1 MQAQTKAPTPLNAAL
16 KAARP
21 AILIAAFFSL
31 FINMLALVSP
41 LYMLQIY
48 DRVLS
53 SRNVSTLIF
62 LTLIAVF
69 LFVVYGLLE
78 GLRTQ
83 ILVRGGIRFEN
94 TLRKRIFAAVLSGAL
109 GSRAGAEVQ
118 AFRDADQVR
127 DFLTGSG
134 LIAFCDAPWVPVFVL
149 ACFVLHPVFGYLA
162 IGAGFV
168 IFLLAI
174 ANELATKRAIGL
186 ANQAAISAQ
195 SNVTATMRNAEVM
208 RAMGMISGLQ
218 ERWSKRRDDQIAWQ
232 ALASDRG
239 GGIMAGI
246 KFFRQVVQTL
256 ILGIGAYLAIQGEIS
271 PGAMIAA
278 SILVGRAL
286 APIEQAVGS
295 WKSFIG
301 MRGSWG
307 RIQHMFRAI
316 GELPQRMGLPAP
328 VGAVDFENVMVGA
341 PGSQT
346 LILRAISL
354 KIAPG
359 QAVAV
364 IGPSASGKS
373 SFVRAL
379 VGVWPVGSGTI
390 RFDGSDIR
398 HWDSEELGQYIGYLP
413 QDVELFSGTIAE
425 NIARFRTVDEAEV
438 IVAAKLAG
446 VHELIQLL
454 PGGYNTQIGD
464 GGATLSGG
472 QRQRVAL
479 ARAVYGRPPYI
490 VLDEPNANLDSAG
503 EAELLACVHR
513 LKELGSTIIF
523 VTHKT
528 NMLAC
533 ADKILVL
540 QQGIVQAYG
549 DRDEILSKLYGGPR
563 AVPAQA
569 PAQPQVQ
576 AQAQAQA

>member
-1 MQAQTKAPTPLNAAL
+1 MQPAQNAPTPLNLAV

-21 AILIAAFFSL
+21 AIGIAAFFSL
-31 FINMLALVSP
+31 FINILALVSP

-53 SRNVSTLIF
+53 SRNVSTLVF
-62 LTLIAVF
+62 LTLIAIF
-69 LFVVYGLLE
+69 LFLVYGALE

-83 ILVRGGIRFEN
+83 ILVRGGIRFESSV
-94 TLRKRIFAAVLSGAL
+94 RSHIFATVLSGAL

-118 AFRDADQVR
+118 AFRDVDTVR
-127 DFLTGSG
+127 EFLTGSG
-134 LIAFCDAPWVPVFVL
+134 LIAFCDAPWVPVFVF
-149 ACFVLHPVFGYLA
+149 ACFVLHPIFGYLA
-162 IGAGFV
+162 IASGII

-208 RAMGMISGLQ
+208 RAMGMMAGLQ
-218 ERWSKRRDDQIAWQ
+218 SRWSKRRDDQIAWQ

-278 SILVGRAL
+278 SILIGRAL

-295 WKSFIG
+295 WKSFVS
-301 MRGSWG
+301 MRGAWG
-307 RIQHMFRAI
+307 RVQSMFRAV
-316 GELPQRMGLPAP
+316 GSLPERMRLPAP
-328 VGAVDFENVMVGA
+328 TGAVEFENVMVGA
-341 PGSQT
+341 PGGQT
-346 LILRAISL
+346 AILKAVTLQIQ
-354 KIAPG
+354 PG

-373 SFVRAL
+373 SLVRAL
-379 VGVWPVGSGTI
+379 VGVWPAATGTI

-413 QDVELFSGTIAE
+413 QDVELFAGTVAE
-425 NIARFRTVDEAEV
+425 NIARFRTVDEDKV
-438 IVAAKLAG
+438 IAAAKLSG
-446 VHELIQLL
+446 VHELIQQL
-454 PGGYNTQIGD
+454 PDGYNTQIGE
-464 GGATLSGG
+464 GGAVLSGG

-490 VLDEPNANLDSAG
+490 VLDEPNANLDSVG

-513 LKELGSTIIF
+513 LKEFGSTIIF

-540 QQGIVQAYG
+540 QQGMVQAFG
-549 DRDEILSKLYGGPR
+549 DRDEILAKLYGGPR
-563 AVPAQA
+563 VVA
-569 PAQPQVQ
+569 PAQVQ
-576 AQAQAQA
+576 A

>member
-1 MQAQTKAPTPLNAAL
+1 MQPAQKAPTPLNLAV

-21 AILIAAFFSL
+21 AIGIAAFFSL
-31 FINMLALVSP
+31 FINILALVSP

-53 SRNVSTLIF
+53 SRNVSTLVF
-62 LTLIAVF
+62 LTLIAIF
-69 LFVVYGLLE
+69 LFLVYGALE

-83 ILVRGGIRFEN
+83 ILVRGGIRFESSV
-94 TLRKRIFAAVLSGAL
+94 RSHIFATVLSGAL

-118 AFRDADQVR
+118 AFRDVDTVR

-134 LIAFCDAPWVPVFVL
+134 LIAFCDAPWVPVFVF
-149 ACFVLHPVFGYLA
+149 ACFVLHPIFGYLA
-162 IGAGFV
+162 IASGVV

-186 ANQAAISAQ
+186 ANQAAIAAQ

-208 RAMGMISGLQ
+208 RAMGMMEGLQ
-218 ERWSKRRDDQIAWQ
+218 SRWSKRRDDQIAWQ

-278 SILVGRAL
+278 SILIGRAL

-295 WKSFIG
+295 WKSFVG
-301 MRGSWG
+301 MRGAWSRVQG
-307 RIQHMFRAI
+307 MFRAV
-316 GELPQRMGLPAP
+316 GELPERMRLPAP
-328 VGAVDFENVMVGA
+328 TGGVEFENVMVGA
-341 PGSQT
+341 PGGQT
-346 LILRAISL
+346 AILKAVTLQIQ
-354 KIAPG
+354 PG

-379 VGVWPVGSGTI
+379 VGVWPAAAGTI

-413 QDVELFSGTIAE
+413 QDVELFGGTVAE
-425 NIARFRTVDEAEV
+425 NIARFRAVDEDKV
-438 IVAAKLAG
+438 IAAAKLAG
-446 VHELIQLL
+446 VHELIQQL
-454 PGGYNTQIGD
+454 PGGYNTQIGE
-464 GGATLSGG
+464 GGAVLSGG

-490 VLDEPNANLDSAG
+490 VLDEPNANLDSVG

-513 LKELGSTIIF
+513 LKEFGSTIIF

-540 QQGIVQAYG
+540 QQGMVQAFG
-549 DRDEILSKLYGGPR
+549 ERDEILAKLYGGPR
-563 AVPAQA
+563 VVA
-569 PAQPQVQ
+569 P
-576 AQAQAQA
+576 AQAQA

>member
-1 MQAQTKAPTPLNAAL
+1 MQAAPKAPTPLNAAL
-16 KAARP
+16 KAAKP

-31 FINMLALVSP
+31 FINVLALVSP

-53 SRNVSTLIF
+53 SRNVTTLLF
-62 LTLIAVF
+62 LTLIAIF
-69 LFVVYGLLE
+69 LFIVYGLLE

-83 ILVRGGIRFEN
+83 VLVRGGIRFEKS
-94 TLRKRIFAAVLSGAL
+94 LRAKIFATVLSGAL

-118 AFRDADQVR
+118 AFRDADTVR

-162 IGAGFV
+162 IASGVV

-174 ANELATKRAIGL
+174 ANEFATKRALGL

-195 SNVTATMRNAEVM
+195 NNVTATMRNAEVM

-218 ERWSKRRDDQIAWQ
+218 DRWSKRRDDQIAWQ
-232 ALASDRG
+232 AVASDRG

-256 ILGIGAYLAIQGEIS
+256 ILGIGAYLAIPGEIS

-295 WKSFIG
+295 WKSFVA

-307 RIQHMFRAI
+307 RMQGMFRAV
-316 GELPQRMGLPAP
+316 GEMPERMRLPPP
-328 VGAVDFENVMVGA
+328 KGALEFENVMVGA
-341 PGSQT
+341 PGGQQ
-346 LILRAISL
+346 LILKAVSLAI
-354 KIAPG
+354 KPG
-359 QAVAV
+359 EAVAV

-373 SFVRAL
+373 SFVRAM
-379 VGVWPVGSGTI
+379 VGVWPAAQGTI
-390 RFDGSDIR
+390 RFDGSDLK

-413 QDVELFSGTIAE
+413 QDVELFSGSIAE
-425 NIARFRTVDEAEV
+425 NIARFREVDEKEV
-438 IVAAKLAG
+438 IAAAQLSG
-446 VHELIQLL
+446 VHELIQNL
-454 PGGYNTQIGD
+454 PGGYNTQIGE
-464 GGATLSGG
+464 GGSTLSGG

-479 ARAVYGRPPYI
+479 ARAVYGRPPYV
-490 VLDEPNANLDSAG
+490 VLDEPNANLDSTG
-503 EAELLACVHR
+503 EAELLACVHK
-513 LKELGSTIIF
+513 LKELGSTVIF

-540 QQGIVQAYG
+540 QQGIVQAFG
-549 DRDEILSKLYGGPR
+549 DRDEILAKLYGGPR
-563 AVPAQA
+563 VVANPPAQ
-569 PAQPQVQ
+569 QVA
-576 AQAQAQA
+576 AQAQG

>member
-1 MQAQTKAPTPLNAAL
+1 MQSQPKAPTPLNVAL

-31 FINMLALVSP
+31 FINVLALVSP

-62 LTLIAVF
+62 LTLIALF
-69 LFVVYGLLE
+69 LFIVYGLLE

-94 TLRKRIFAAVLSGAL
+94 SLRSKIFSAVLSGAL

-118 AFRDADQVR
+118 AFRDADSIR
-127 DFLTGSG
+127 EFLTGSG
-134 LIAFCDAPWVPVFVL
+134 LIAFCDAPWVPVFVF
-149 ACFVLHPVFGYLA
+149 ACFILHPIFGYLA
-162 IGAGFV
+162 IGAGVV

-218 ERWSKRRDDQIAWQ
+218 NRWSKRRDDQIAWQ

-271 PGAMIAA
+271 PGSMIAA

-295 WKSFIG
+295 WKSFVG
-301 MRGSWG
+301 MRGAWG
-307 RIQHMFRAI
+307 RVQHMFRAI
-316 GELPQRMGLPAP
+316 GEMPERMKLPAP
-328 VGAVDFENVMVGA
+328 TGGIDFENVMVGA
-341 PGSQT
+341 PGGQA
-346 LILRAISL
+346 LILKAVTL
-354 KIAPG
+354 KVEPG
-359 QAVAV
+359 KAVAV

-379 VGVWPVGSGTI
+379 VGVWPVASGTI

-425 NIARFRTVDEAEV
+425 NIARFREVDEAEV
-438 IVAAKLAG
+438 ITAAKLAG
-446 VHELIQLL
+446 VHELIQNL

-540 QQGIVQAYG
+540 QQGIVQAFG
-549 DRDEILSKLYGGPR
+549 DRDEILAKLYGGPR
-563 AVPAQA
+563 VVPAQPA
-569 PAQPQVQ
+569 PGQVVAQG
-576 AQAQAQA
+576 